1 MSAEPTANQPQA
13 ETALL
18 PDSISSITRSAV
30 RFFSGTA
37 LSRVTGMLRDMVLA
51 FCFGT
56 HEALAALFVA
66 YRLAQLARRLFGEGA
81 LQSAFIPVF
90 EEMRKE
96 EPVQAFRFFRDL
108 SVLLVC
114 FLLGFILVGT
124 LSLAA
129 SYKLMD
135 WSPGNCQIVSLAIL
149 LLPSLLFIC
158 LFGLNSSLLQCEKHY
173 FTVGIAPAFFNIAIA
188 SGSIFFYGWDPNA
201 AMPYV
206 AIFIVM
212 GCAMQ
217 WGVTFI
223 PTLKS
228 LKAHLGRNLWN
239 NIQLYSKDIRRLG
252 APLMLGLLGMGAS
265 QINNGVDA
273 LFARWADPEG
283 PAQLWYSQ
291 RLLQLPLALFGIAIS
306 GALLPPLARS
316 IQAGRKDEYL
326 RFLDFAQRR
335 VFALLVPCTL
345 GLFVFGTPLINCIF
359 GRGDFQLH
367 SILTTTGCLHTYAV
381 GLLPMGL
388 IIVLGPAF
396 YAFKDFK
403 TPAKAAFLS
412 LIINFVL
419 NCVFIF
425 GMGFS
430 ALSVALAT
438 SISSWANILYLY
450 NNLKKHYDQVVS
462 PEGLHEAIKVLAIS
476 VGSALVAALFQAY
489 YFTTP
494 QLFHLFKGTQDSLP
508 TGFFDQIVYLAIPGL
523 FYITLLIVTAWI
535 FKAKDLLVLLRIK
548 R

>member
-1 MSAEPTANQPQA
+1 MH
-13 ETALL
+13 
-18 PDSISSITRSAV
+18 
-30 RFFSGTA
+30 FFSGTA
-37 LSRVTGMLRDMVLA
+37 LSRVTGMMRDMVLA

-81 LQSAFIPVF
+81 LQSAFIPLF

-96 EPVQAFRFFRDL
+96 EPKQAFSFFRDL
-108 SVLLVC
+108 SVLLSC
-114 FLLGFILVGT
+114 FLVVFIVLGMMT
-124 LSLAA
+124 LGGSFALI
-129 SYKLMD
+129 D
-135 WSPGNCQIVSLAIL
+135 WSIGNTQIINLAIL
-149 LLPSLLFIC
+149 LLPSLFFIC
-158 LFGLNSSLLQCEKHY
+158 LFGLNSSLLQCQKHY

-188 SGSIFFYGWDPNA
+188 SGSVFFYGWDPNA

-206 AIFIVM
+206 AIFIVT

-217 WGVTFI
+217 WGVTCI
-223 PTLKS
+223 PTYKS
-228 LKAHLGRNLWN
+228 LKAHLGSKTWK

-252 APLMLGLLGMGAS
+252 APLALGLLGVGAT
-265 QINNGVDA
+265 QINNGIDA

-335 VFALLVPCTL
+335 VFALLLPCTL
-345 GLFVFGTPLINCIF
+345 GLFIFGTPLINCLF

-367 SILTTTGCLHTYAV
+367 SIITTTGCLHTYAI

-403 TPAKAAFLS
+403 TPAIAAIFS
-412 LIINFVL
+412 LVINFIL
-419 NCVFIF
+419 NCIFIF
-425 GMGFS
+425 GLGFS

-450 NNLKKHYDQVVS
+450 TCLKKHYDQILS
-462 PEGLHEAIKVLAIS
+462 TEGMFESAKVIAISLGAALCALLLQIYYFHTPQFFQLFKATQDTLPTSFFNQVMYLAVPGIFYMGLVLAS
-476 VGSALVAALFQAY
+476 
-489 YFTTP
+489 
-494 QLFHLFKGTQDSLP
+494 
-508 TGFFDQIVYLAIPGL
+508 
-523 FYITLLIVTAWI
+523 AWI
-535 FKAKDLLVLLRIK
+535 FRAKDLLVLFRI
-548 R
+548 RR

>member
-1 MSAEPTANQPQA
+1 MEPSVSQQSP
-13 ETALL
+13 TALL
-18 PDSISSITRSAV
+18 PDSISSITRSAM

-96 EPVQAFRFFRDL
+96 EPAKAFRFFRDL
-108 SVLLVC
+108 SALLIL
-114 FLLGFILVGT
+114 FLIGFIVLGM
-124 LSLAA
+124 LGLAGSFSIINWNA
-129 SYKLMD
+129 
-135 WSPGNCQIVSLAIL
+135 GNTQIVNLAIL

-158 LFGLNSSLLQCEKHY
+158 LFGINSSLLQCQKHY
-173 FTVGIAPAFFNIAIA
+173 FTVGIAPAFFNIVIA
-188 SGSIFFYGWDPNA
+188 AGSIFFYGWDPNA

-206 AIFIVM
+206 AIFIVA

-217 WGVTFI
+217 WAVTCI
-223 PTLKS
+223 PTFKALKS
-228 LKAHLGRNLWN
+228 HLKADIWK
-239 NIQLYSKDIRRLG
+239 NIQIYSKDIRRLG
-252 APLMLGLLGMGAS
+252 APLALGLLGVGAT
-265 QINNGVDA
+265 QINNGIDA

-291 RLLQLPLALFGIAIS
+291 RMLQLPLALFGIAIS

-316 IQAGRKDEYL
+316 IQAGNKEEYL

-335 VFALLVPCTL
+335 VFALLLPCTL

-359 GRGDFQLH
+359 GRGDFGLH
-367 SILTTTGCLHTYAV
+367 SIITTTGCLHTYAI

-403 TPAKAAFLS
+403 TPAKAAIIS

-419 NCVFIF
+419 NCIFIF
-425 GMGFS
+425 GLDFS

-438 SISSWANILYLY
+438 SISSWANIIYLY
-450 NNLKKHYDQVVS
+450 CCLKKHYDQVIS
-462 PEGLHEAIKVLAIS
+462 KEGLFEGIKVLSISIGAAIC
-476 VGSALVAALFQAY
+476 ALFLQV
-489 YFTTP
+489 FFFNTP
-494 QLFHLFKGTQDSLP
+494 QLFHLFKTGQDKMP
-508 TGFFDQIVYLAIPGL
+508 TAFFEQLTYLAVPGL
-523 FYITLLIVTAWI
+523 FFIAFVAIGAWI
-535 FKAKDLLVLLRIK
+535 FRAKDILVLLRL
-548 R
+548 RR